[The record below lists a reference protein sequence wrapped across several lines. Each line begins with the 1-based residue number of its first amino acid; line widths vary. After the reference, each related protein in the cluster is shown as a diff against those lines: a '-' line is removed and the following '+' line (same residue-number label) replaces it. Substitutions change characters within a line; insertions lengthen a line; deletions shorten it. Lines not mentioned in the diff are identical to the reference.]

1 MSFSSEVKREIIENR
16 IKRADDALALLSA
29 FTLGN
34 GSIVFSAKTRSWG
47 MRFVSENEATIL
59 LISKLAERYYGVE
72 CEVSRVEHERLS
84 AVYHELHMYGEKLEG
99 YMLDTGFL
107 SLDVMGSP
115 CFRIKVPCERITT
128 ETQKKAFLRGL
139 FLACGTVAEPKTAYR
154 AEFVVKHEEVMD
166 FAVSVMQ
173 EFNIKYSTA
182 KRRNSK
188 VLYIKDG
195 DSLENL
201 LALLGASSAMME
213 VSEIRIVKQA
223 NNEANRGVNCITANI
238 SRSARTSLKQVES
251 IEIIRKT
258 MGLDKLPQSLRIVAE
273 ARLNN
278 RDLTLNELSEELQM
292 GKAAVHYRLSKLSEI
307 AEELKNDN
315 TPKRLY

>member
-16 IKRADDALALLSA
+16 IKRADDAMALLSA

-47 MRFVSENEATIL
+47 MRFVSENETTIL
-59 LISKLAERYYGVE
+59 LISKLVEKYYGIE

-115 CFRIKVPCERITT
+115 CFSIKVPCERFTT

-139 FLACGTVAEPKTAYR
+139 FLACGTVAEPKTSYR
-154 AEFVVKHEEVMD
+154 AEFVVKYKDVVD
-166 FAVSVMQ
+166 FAVSVLK
-173 EFNIKYSTA
+173 EFDIKHSIA
-182 KRRNSK
+182 KRRNSE

-201 LALLGASSAMME
+201 LALLGASASMME

-238 SRSARTSLKQVES
+238 SRSARTSLRQVES
-251 IEIIRKT
+251 IEVIREM

-278 RDLTLNELSEELQM
+278 HDFTLSELSEELQM
-292 GKAAVHYRLSKLSEI
+292 GKSAVNYRLSKLIEI
-307 AEELKNDN
+307 AAELKRKNMQN
-315 TPKRLY
+315 

>member
-1 MSFSSEVKREIIENR
+1 MSFSSEVKREIVENR
-16 IKRADDALALLSA
+16 IKRADNVMALLSA

-47 MRFVSENEATIL
+47 MRFVSESEAAIL

-84 AVYHELHMYGEKLEG
+84 AVYHELHIYGERLEQ
-99 YMLDTGFL
+99 YMLDTGFP
-107 SLDVMGSP
+107 SPDAIGSP
-115 CFRIKVPCERITT
+115 CFSIKVPCERITT

-139 FLACGTVAEPKTAYR
+139 FLACGTVARPNVSYR
-154 AEFVVKHEEVMD
+154 AEFVVKHKEVVD
-166 FAVSVMQ
+166 FAVSVLK
-173 EFNIKYSTA
+173 EFNIKCNTT
-182 KRRNSK
+182 KRRNSE
-188 VLYIKDG
+188 VIYIMDG

-251 IEIIRKT
+251 IEIINKT
-258 MGLDKLPQSLRIVAE
+258 IGLDKLPQPLRIVAE

-278 RDLTLNELSEELQM
+278 HDFTLSELSEELQM
-292 GKAAVHYRLSKLSEI
+292 GKSAVNYRLNKLSEI
-307 AEELKNDN
+307 AMELKRENMM
-315 TPKRLY
+315 K

>member
-16 IKRADDALALLSA
+16 IKRADDAMALLSA

-34 GSIVFSAKTRSWG
+34 GSIVFSAKARSWG
-47 MRFVSENEATIL
+47 MRFVSENEAAIL
-59 LISKLAERYYGVE
+59 LISKLAERYYGIE

-139 FLACGTVAEPKTAYR
+139 FLACGTAAEPKASYR
-154 AEFVVKHEEVMD
+154 AEFVVKYKDVVD
-166 FAVSVMQ
+166 FAVSVLK
-173 EFNIKYSTA
+173 EFNIKHSIT
-182 KRRNSK
+182 KRRNSE

-251 IEIIRKT
+251 IEIIRKL

-278 RDLTLNELSEELQM
+278 HDFTLSELSEELQM
-292 GKAAVHYRLSKLSEI
+292 GKSAVNYRLNRLMEI
-307 AEELKNDN
+307 AKELKRKSLLN
-315 TPKRLY
+315 